1 MLKESSIGSGWDDGV
16 IMKELSVIDSFI
28 ATMWVAAI
36 CLAIILSSYNP
47 KLDKL
52 QEEKTALE
60 IKVLQH
66 ELKAYEEM
74 DRQLSE

>member
-1 MLKESSIGSGWDDGV
+1 
-16 IMKELSVIDSFI
+16 MKELSVIDSLI
-28 ATMWVAAI
+28 ATLWVASI
-36 CLAIILSSYNP
+36 CMAIILSGVNT
-47 KLDKL
+47 KLEKL

-74 DRQLSE
+74 DKELAE

>member
-1 MLKESSIGSGWDDGV
+1 MLKKSGSDSGWDDG
-16 IMKELSVIDSFI
+16 MKFFEYCIL
-28 ATMWVAAI
+28 WAAI
-36 CLAIILSSYNP
+36 MAFVIIGLND
-47 KLDKL
+47 LVKL

-74 DRQLSE
+74 DRELAE

>member
-1 MLKESSIGSGWDDGV
+1 MLKESGIDPRWDDGV
-16 IMKELSVIDSFI
+16 IMKELSLVDSVI
-28 ATMWVAAI
+28 ATLWVVSI
-36 CLAIILSSYNP
+36 CIAIILSGVNT
-47 KLDKL
+47 KLDRL

-74 DRQLSE
+74 DKELAE